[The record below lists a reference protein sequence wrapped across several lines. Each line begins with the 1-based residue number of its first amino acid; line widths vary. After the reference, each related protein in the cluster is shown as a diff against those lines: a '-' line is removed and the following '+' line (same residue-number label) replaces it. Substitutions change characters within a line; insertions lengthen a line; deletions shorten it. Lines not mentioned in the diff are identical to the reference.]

1 MSWVLIRTSTVS
13 DEVKHLPR
21 PKIVQTVIQ
30 IGTREEC
37 IDKLE
42 EICQQPEN
50 IGTDDIEVT
59 LRVTK
64 YTGQKSYNSQEIRKD
79 NGKRYTDR

>member
-1 MSWVLIRTSTVS
+1 MSWVLIRTSTVV
-13 DEVKHLPR
+13 DDAPPMPR
-21 PKIVQTVIQ
+21 PKIVQTVLN

-37 IDKLE
+37 IGQLE
-42 EICQQPEN
+42 DICMLPEN
-50 IGTDDIEVT
+50 VSTDYIEVT